1 MHVILNACFH
11 LWIFFFLFK
20 HFTNHLV
27 WIEIDIHNIK
37 GIFLEVKFLNDHI
50 WYRCECTKHETF
62 IDPSV
67 RFDKITNVSKTYPC
81 LLLRR
86 EKVKCWCQCFSVMIR
101 DRLNALKTALGIN
114 ELVWHTSWYQFQYK
128 ISVLLLKHY

>member
-1 MHVILNACFH
+1 MFPFMN
-11 LWIFFFLFK
+11 FLLFFK

-37 GIFLEVKFLNDHI
+37 GIFLGEISKWSYLVSMWMYEAWNIQWSISQIRQDNKRI
-50 WYRCECTKHETF
+50 Q
-62 IDPSV
+62 
-67 RFDKITNVSKTYPC
+67 NVSMFT
-81 LLLRR
+81 LAER
-86 EKVKCWCQCFSVMIR
+86 EGKCWCQCFSVMIR